1 MGRKTCL
8 ECWGAPTERGG
19 CGVVAKHYTRFV
31 PTAAFIAAI
40 LISFALSS
48 FAESRT
54 TRLNENA
61 FAYAQ
66 ELVTQGHVV
75 LDKKNEW
82 GDHHAAAQQENDFVR
97 DHGFAEYSKWHL
109 GIDATHVQNSKA
121 RFKFPFGDFKNI
133 HRCALLAVK
142 SRAHQYGY
150 SDIENAAERLL
161 EMMES
166 KRGDEIRK
174 RNPERG

>member
-1 MGRKTCL
+1 MRKRTFTDGAL
-8 ECWGAPTERGG
+8 SPSPGWWGPPTERGG
-19 CGVVAKHYTRFV
+19 YSVDAKHYKRPV
-31 PTAAFIAAI
+31 PATALIAAI
-40 LISFALSS
+40 LISFAESS
-48 FAESRT
+48 FAESKT

-66 ELVTQGHVV
+66 ELINQGHVV
-75 LDKKNEW
+75 LDKKNDW
-82 GDHHAAAQQENDFVR
+82 GNHHAAAQQENDFIR
-97 DHGFAEYSKWHL
+97 ERGFAEYSKWHL
-109 GIDATHVQNSKA
+109 GIDATHVQKSKA

-161 EMMES
+161 EMMEAH
-166 KRGDEIRK
+166 K
-174 RNPERG
+174 

>member
-1 MGRKTCL
+1 MGRKTCP
-8 ECWGAPTERGG
+8 ECWGAPTERDGWN
-19 CGVVAKHYTRFV
+19 VVAKHYARLV
-31 PTAAFIAAI
+31 RATALIAAI
-40 LISFALSS
+40 LISLAVSS
-48 FAESRT
+48 SAESRN

-66 ELVTQGHVV
+66 ELITQGHVV
-75 LDKKNEW
+75 LDKRNNW
-82 GDHHAAAQQENDFVR
+82 GDHQAAAQQQNDFIR

-109 GIDATHVQNSKA
+109 GMDATHVQNSKA

-161 EMMES
+161 EMMEEA
-166 KRGDEIRK
+166 RR
-174 RNPERG
+174 